1 LALSLPAN
9 AATLRPLTQQ
19 DFIQFDQKKAQIGQL
34 LFYDKVL
41 SGNRNISCAACHHPK
56 FGTSD
61 GLSLGVGE
69 GGVGLGP
76 KRVSETGENRIKKR
90 IPRNAPALWNL
101 GAKDIDI
108 LFHDGR
114 LSVSQTYEN
123 GFDSPAEEWLPEG
136 LETILAAQAIFPLVA
151 QFEMAGNPKEN
162 EIAGAVHDRID
173 AAWPIIAKRVRTIPE
188 YGEMFTKFFE
198 NVSKPEDVTIA
209 HIANA
214 LAAFMAIE
222 WQSDDTRY
230 DLFLS
235 GDDNALSAQEK
246 RGLALFDGKA
256 NCSSCHSGSLLSD
269 QKFHAL
275 AVPPFGPGRT
285 RGFDPMVRDVGHM
298 GESNNVRDAYRFR
311 TPMLRNVALTAPYG
325 HNGAFA
331 TLEGIVRHHLD
342 PVASFAAWD
351 KAQTNLVSVPEIEHV
366 DFAIWDNPRE
376 LHKVAQKIDIKPVDL
391 TEIEI
396 ADLLAFLNSL
406 TGTKSVSN
414 PVFGVP
420 KTVPSGLEVID

>member
-1 LALSLPAN
+1 M
-9 AATLRPLTQQ
+9 
-19 DFIQFDQKKAQIGQL
+19 
-34 LFYDKVL
+34 
-41 SGNRNISCAACHHPK
+41 
-56 FGTSD
+56 
-61 GLSLGVGE
+61 
-69 GGVGLGP
+69 GP
-76 KRVSETGENRIKKR
+76 KRVSATGENRIKKR

-101 GAKDIDI
+101 GAKDIDV

-114 LSVSQTYEN
+114 LSASETYEN
-123 GFDSPAEEWLPEG
+123 GFDSPAEEWLPDG
-136 LETILAAQAIFPLVA
+136 LKSILAAQAIFPLVA

-188 YGEMFTKFFE
+188 YGAMFTKFFE

-222 WQSDDTRY
+222 WQSVDTRF
-230 DLFLS
+230 DQFLL
-235 GDDNALSAQEK
+235 GDDSALTAQEK
-246 RGLALFDGKA
+246 RGLVLFDGKA
-256 NCSSCHSGSLLSD
+256 NCSSCHSGALLSD

-298 GESNNVRDAYRFR
+298 GESNDVNDAYRFR

-331 TLEGIVRHHLD
+331 TLEGIIRHHLD
-342 PVASFAAWD
+342 PVSSFAAWD
-351 KAQTNLVSVPEIEHV
+351 KAQTNLVPVPEIEHV

-376 LHKVAQKIDIKPVDL
+376 LQKVAQKIDIEPISL
-391 TEIEI
+391 TDSEI
-396 ADLLAFLNSL
+396 ADLLAFLHSL
-406 TGTKSVSN
+406 TGTKSVTD

-420 KTVPSGLEVID
+420 ETVPSGLEVIK